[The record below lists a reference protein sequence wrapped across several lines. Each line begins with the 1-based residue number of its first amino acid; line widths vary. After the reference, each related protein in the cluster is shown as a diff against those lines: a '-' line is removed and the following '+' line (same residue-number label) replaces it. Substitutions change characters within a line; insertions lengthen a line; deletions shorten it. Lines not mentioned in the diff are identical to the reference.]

1 MATNYF
7 DNFPKVYYSNT
18 ICRDLTRRVSI
29 DNNTDIQ
36 GSLDVFYPYEIKD
49 YLRADHISE
58 YYYNRSELD
67 WLVYLTNKIV
77 DPYYD
82 WYLNDLQFQSFIK
95 EKYGSFENSVR
106 LVKYYQNNWSDDDT
120 KITVSF
126 YENNLE
132 QKLKKYYKP
141 DWGMGK
147 RIISYSRKQDDSVV
161 NTNRIVNYD
170 IQYQSANTF
179 IVGEPVDFKLVTS
192 VIGQG
197 QVCYANQTNILVQS
211 VTGNIYSNSTYSV
224 IINGTQSSSNCTSN
238 NSSIVT
244 QNISLDEEVYWTPV
258 TCFDYEVNL
267 NEQKKN
273 IDLVGDGAVG
283 QVIQQIANTLSINV
297 DPLTGLNKEQ

>member
-1 MATNYF
+1 MSRYF
-7 DNFPKVYYSNT
+7 EKFPNIYYRNS
-18 ICRDLTRRVSI
+18 ICKDLSRRISI

-36 GSLDVFYPYEIKD
+36 GNYDIFYPYELKSH
-49 YLRADHISE
+49 LRPDHVSE
-58 YYYNRSELD
+58 YYYEDSELD
-67 WLVYLTNKIV
+67 WLVYLTNKVV
-77 DPYYD
+77 DPYYE
-82 WYLNDLQFQSFIK
+82 WYLNDQQFQSMLR
-95 EKYGSFENSVR
+95 EKYESFENSIR
-106 LVKYYQNNWSDDDT
+106 LIKYYQNNWSNDDT
-120 KITVSF
+120 SLTVSF

-141 DWGMGK
+141 DWGMGRK
-147 RIISYSRKQDDSVV
+147 IISYSRKQDDSIV

-211 VTGNIYSNSTYSV
+211 VTGDIYSNSTYSV

-244 QNISLDEEVYWTPV
+244 QNISLDEEVYWSPV

-273 IDLVGDGAVG
+273 INLIAAGPHQQIV
-283 QVIQQIANTLSINV
+283 QQIANTLHENV
-297 DPLTGLNKEQ
+297 DLLTNMSKEQ

>member
-1 MATNYF
+1 MSRYF
-7 DNFPKVYYSNT
+7 EKFPNIYYRNS
-18 ICRDLTRRVSI
+18 ICKDLSRRISI

-36 GSLDVFYPYEIKD
+36 GNYDIFYPYELKSH
-49 YLRADHISE
+49 LRPDHVSE
-58 YYYNRSELD
+58 YYYEDSELD
-67 WLVYLTNKIV
+67 WLVYLTNKVV
-77 DPYYD
+77 DPYYE
-82 WYLNDLQFQSFIK
+82 WYLNDQQFQSMLR
-95 EKYGSFENSVR
+95 EKYESFENSIR
-106 LVKYYQNNWSDDDT
+106 LIKYYQNNWSNDDT
-120 KITVSF
+120 SLTVSF

-141 DWGMGK
+141 DWGMGRK
-147 RIISYSRKQDDSVV
+147 IISYSRKQDDSIV

-211 VTGNIYSNSTYSV
+211 VTGDIYSNSTYSV

-244 QNISLDEEVYWTPV
+244 QNISLDEEVYWSPV

-267 NEQKKN
+267 NEQKKSIN
-273 IDLVGDGAVG
+273 LIASGPHQQIV
-283 QVIQQIANTLSINV
+283 QQIANTLHENV
-297 DPLTGLNKEQ
+297 DLLTNMSKEQ

>member
-1 MATNYF
+1 MSRYF
-7 DNFPKVYYSNT
+7 EKFPNIYYRNS
-18 ICRDLTRRVSI
+18 ICKDLSRRISI

-36 GSLDVFYPYEIKD
+36 GNYDIFYPYELKSH
-49 YLRADHISE
+49 LRPDHVSE
-58 YYYNRSELD
+58 YYYEDSELD
-67 WLVYLTNKIV
+67 WLVYLTNKVV
-77 DPYYD
+77 DPYYE
-82 WYLNDLQFQSFIK
+82 WYLNDQQFQSMLR
-95 EKYGSFENSVR
+95 EKYESFENSIR
-106 LVKYYQNNWSDDDT
+106 LIKYYQNNWSNDDT
-120 KITVSF
+120 SLTVSF

-141 DWGMGK
+141 DWGMGRK
-147 RIISYSRKQDDSVV
+147 IISYSRKQDDSIV

-211 VTGNIYSNSTYSV
+211 VTGDIYSNSTYSV

-244 QNISLDEEVYWTPV
+244 QNISLDEEVYWSPV

-273 IDLVGDGAVG
+273 INLIASGPHQQIV
-283 QVIQQIANTLSINV
+283 QQIANTLNENV
-297 DPLTGLNKEQ
+297 DLLTNMSKEQ

>member
-1 MATNYF
+1 MSRYF
-7 DNFPKVYYSNT
+7 EKFPNIYYRNS
-18 ICRDLTRRVSI
+18 ICKDLSRRISI

-36 GSLDVFYPYEIKD
+36 GNYDIFYPYELKSH
-49 YLRADHISE
+49 LRPDHVSE
-58 YYYNRSELD
+58 YYYEDSELD
-67 WLVYLTNKIV
+67 WLVYLTNKVV
-77 DPYYD
+77 DPYYE
-82 WYLNDLQFQSFIK
+82 WYLNDQQFQSMLR
-95 EKYGSFENSVR
+95 EKYESFENSIR
-106 LVKYYQNNWSDDDT
+106 LIKYYQNNWSNDDT
-120 KITVSF
+120 SLTVSF

-141 DWGMGK
+141 DWGMGRK
-147 RIISYSRKQDDSVV
+147 IISYSRKQDDSIV

-211 VTGNIYSNSTYSV
+211 VTGDIYSNSTYSV

-244 QNISLDEEVYWTPV
+244 QNISLDEEVYWSPV

-267 NEQKKN
+267 NEQKKSIN
-273 IDLVGDGAVG
+273 LIASGPHQQIV
-283 QVIQQIANTLSINV
+283 QQIANTLNENV
-297 DPLTGLNKEQ
+297 DLLTNMSKEQ

>member
-1 MATNYF
+1 MSRYF
-7 DNFPKVYYSNT
+7 EKFPNIYYRNS
-18 ICRDLTRRVSI
+18 ICKDLSRRISI

-36 GSLDVFYPYEIKD
+36 GSFDVFYPYELKSH
-49 YLRADHISE
+49 LRPDHVSE
-58 YYYNRSELD
+58 YYYEDSELD

-77 DPYYD
+77 DPYYE
-82 WYLNDLQFQSFIK
+82 WYLNDQQFQSMLR
-95 EKYGSFENSVR
+95 EKYGSFENSIR
-106 LVKYYQNNWSDDDT
+106 LIKYYQNNWSNDDT
-120 KITVSF
+120 SLTVSF
-126 YENNLE
+126 YDNNLE
-132 QKLKKYYKP
+132 QKLKKYYSP
-141 DWGMGK
+141 NWGMGRK
-147 RIISYSRKQDDSVV
+147 IISYSRKQDDSIV

-244 QNISLDEEVYWTPV
+244 QNISLDEEVYWSPV
-258 TCFDYEVNL
+258 ACFDYEVNL

-273 IDLVGDGAVG
+273 INLIASGPHQQIV
-283 QVIQQIANTLSINV
+283 QQIANTLHENV
-297 DPLTGLNKEQ
+297 DLLTNMSKEQ